1 MIWWVLSVILVLFIQ
16 SRFIILGIKPELSIV
31 IVFIYGMRTRDENRS
46 TLFGF
51 ITGIIE
57 DSLSGV
63 WGPNILSKTIT
74 GFVSA
79 NIIGGYFVWSPIL
92 GIIGLFF
99 VTIVESFINILVLS
113 LKAEIISSS
122 IWIAY
127 TILIQ
132 AIINAPLGYLAGKE
146 E

>member
-1 MIWWVLSVILVLFIQ
+1 MIWWVLLVIIVLFIQ
-16 SRFIILGIKPELSIV
+16 SRFYIIRIKPEFLIV
-31 IVFIYGMRTRDENRS
+31 IVFIYGMRIRNENKS
-46 TLFGF
+46 TFFGF

-63 WGPNILSKTIT
+63 WGPNTLSKAIT
-74 GFVSA
+74 GFISA
-79 NIIGGYFVWSPIL
+79 NIIGGYFVWSPLL

-113 LKAEIISSS
+113 LKGEIISSS
-122 IWIAY
+122 LWIAY
-127 TILIQ
+127 TILLQ
-132 AIINAPLGYLAGKE
+132 AIINAPLGYFAGKE

>member
-79 NIIGGYFVWSPIL
+79 NIIGGYFVWSPLL

-113 LKAEIISSS
+113 LKGEIISSS
-122 IWIAY
+122 LWIAY
-127 TILIQ
+127 TILLQ
-132 AIINAPLGYLAGKE
+132 AIINAPLGYFAGKE